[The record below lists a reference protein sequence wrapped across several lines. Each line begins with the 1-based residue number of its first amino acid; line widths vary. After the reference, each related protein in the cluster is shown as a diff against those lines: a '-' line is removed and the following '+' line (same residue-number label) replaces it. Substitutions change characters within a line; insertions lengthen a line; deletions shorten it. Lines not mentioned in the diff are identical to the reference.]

1 MAVVSSNKFDFT
13 ETVQAYL
20 AKYSAG
26 ATEVLE
32 EAIKEVSK
40 EAVKKLKS
48 TSPRR
53 TGDYKKSWAQQP
65 ETGRLK
71 VGAVVYARKP
81 EYRLTHLLE
90 KGHAK
95 RGGGRVEDGDR
106 VKAIEHIKP
115 VNDWAQEEAIDRF
128 IQKMEN
134 WTR

>member
-1 MAVVSSNKFDFT
+1 MAVVSSNKFDFA

-40 EAVKKLKS
+40 ESVKKLKS
-48 TSPRR
+48 TSPKRK
-53 TGDYKKSWAQQP
+53 GKYGKSWAQQV

-71 VGAVVYARKP
+71 VGAVVYAKKP

-95 RGGGRVEDGDR
+95 RGGGRVDAR
-106 VKAIEHIKP
+106 VHIEP

>member
-1 MAVVSSNKFDFT
+1 MAVVSSNKFDFA

-40 EAVKKLKS
+40 ESVKKLKS
-48 TSPRR
+48 TSPKRK
-53 TGDYKKSWAQQP
+53 GKYGKSWAQKA

-71 VGAVVYARKP
+71 VGAVVYAKAP

-95 RGGGRVEDGDR
+95 RGGGRVDAR
-106 VKAIEHIKP
+106 VHIEP

>member
-1 MAVVSSNKFDFT
+1 MAVISSNKFDFA
-13 ETVQAYL
+13 ETVSAYL

-40 EAVKKLKS
+40 ESVKKLKG

-53 TGDYKKSWAQQP
+53 TGDYKKSWAYKAD
-65 ETGRLK
+65 TGRLK
-71 VGAVVYARKP
+71 VGAVVYAKKP

-95 RGGGRVEDGDR
+95 RGGGRVDSR
-106 VKAIEHIKP
+106 VHIEP

>member
-1 MAVVSSNKFDFT
+1 MAVISSNKFDFA

-26 ATEVLE
+26 ATDVLE
-32 EAIKEVSK
+32 ESIKEVSK

-48 TSPRR
+48 TSPKRK
-53 TGDYKKSWAQQP
+53 GDYKKSWAQQA

-95 RGGGRVEDGDR
+95 RGGGRVDAR
-106 VKAIEHIKP
+106 VHIEP

>member
-1 MAVVSSNKFDFT
+1 MAVISSNKFDFA
-13 ETVQAYL
+13 ETVSAYL

-40 EAVKKLKS
+40 ESVKKLKS
-48 TSPRR
+48 TSPKR
-53 TGDYKKSWAQQP
+53 TGKYKKSWAYKP
-65 ETGRLK
+65 DTGRLK
-71 VGAVVYARKP
+71 VGAVVYSKAP
-81 EYRLTHLLE
+81 DYRLTHLLE

-95 RGGGRVEDGDR
+95 RGGGRVDAR
-106 VKAIEHIKP
+106 EHISP